1 MECMPVRCN
10 KSLYMLVGLPASG
23 KSTWAKAKCKNN
35 PHAAY
40 ISRDEIRFSLLKDG
54 EDYFAK
60 EKEVFKT
67 FITSIQQAMSD
78 AFDYNE
84 IYIDA
89 THLNERSRQKVLNK
103 LNVSHWD
110 IYLVNFTTPIEV
122 CIERN
127 SHRTGREFVPESVIR
142 NMESWRDVIQP
153 MFKYDYY
160 VIDVNEKGEIINEQN
175 FCEQ

>member
-1 MECMPVRCN
+1 MPC
-10 KSLYMLVGLPASG
+10 KKLYMLVGLPASG
-23 KSTWAKAKCKNN
+23 KSTWAKKRCSNN
-35 PHAAY
+35 PNAIC

-67 FITSIQQAMSD
+67 FIASIQQAMSD

-103 LNVSHWD
+103 LDINHWD
-110 IYLVNFTTPIEV
+110 IYLVNFITPIEI

-127 SHRTGREFVPESVIR
+127 SYRVGRAFVPEETIR
-142 NMESWRDVIQP
+142 NMQNWRDIIKPV
-153 MFKYDYY
+153 FKYDYHL
-160 VIDVNEKGEIINEQN
+160 IEINEKGEIVNEQS
-175 FCEQ
+175 FSDE